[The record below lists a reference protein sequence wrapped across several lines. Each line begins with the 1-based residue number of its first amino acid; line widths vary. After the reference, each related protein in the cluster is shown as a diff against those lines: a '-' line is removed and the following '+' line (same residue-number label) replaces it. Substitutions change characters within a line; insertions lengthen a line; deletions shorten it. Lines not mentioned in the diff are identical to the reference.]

1 MEEYLKNLLDQ
12 IRCQKAHAA
21 IREELES
28 HISDQI
34 EDNMEAGMTRE
45 EAEKA
50 AVCDMGDPVTTGI
63 SLDQIHR
70 PKMAWQ
76 MIALMAVIMLASV
89 WIHWKIGMPRACTQ
103 IIAGFCVMLC
113 MYHLDYTRIAA
124 MAKWIAAGILAIG
137 IGSLFFGLAVGGT
150 IRTVWFGSFG
160 ISMFSFLMLYVP
172 VYGAILYSYY
182 GEGYLALVKAVLWA
196 VPPLFI
202 ALRLPS
208 LTLFVILFVC
218 MVSLLILGIAQNW
231 FRVNRK
237 GVLTVIG
244 AVFLVLPMPGILL
257 IANAP
262 YQIDRIHNFLTGDV
276 EWNYVTRAL
285 KDCFANSILVGN
297 GVEELKT
304 TLPDYN
310 NNFILAYLT
319 GTYGYIAC
327 IAICAVLALLVVA
340 IFSTVFHQKNQ
351 LGMMMGFGSGM
362 IIFVNIAINLLE
374 NFGILPTSQTFLP
387 FFSQGG
393 SSVFVCYILMGIILS
408 VYRYKDVYSV
418 HVPKR
423 KGTARLPKVRLIIE

>member
-1 MEEYLKNLLDQ
+1 MEEYLNNLLDQ
-12 IRCQKAHAA
+12 IRCKKAHAA

-34 EDNMEAGMTRE
+34 EDNMKAGMTRE

-70 PKMAWQ
+70 PKMARQ
-76 MIALMAVIMLASV
+76 MIVLMAVIMFAGVL
-89 WIHWKIGMPRACTQ
+89 IHWMMGAPVACMQT
-103 IIAGFCVMLC
+103 ISGFCLMFFIC
-113 MYHLDYTRIAA
+113 HLDYTRIAA
-124 MAKWIAAGILAIG
+124 IAKVIAAGIILVG
-137 IGSLFFGLAVGGT
+137 IYALFFGVRFGGN
-150 IRTVWFGSFG
+150 ILVASLLWLR

-182 GEGYLALVKAVLWA
+182 GEGYKGLVKAALWA

-202 ALRLPS
+202 ALMMPS
-208 LTLFVILFVC
+208 LTLFLILSVC
-218 MVSLLILGIAQNW
+218 MISLLVLAVVKKW
-231 FRVNRK
+231 FQVKQKRV
-237 GVLTVIG
+237 VIG
-244 AVFLVLPMPGILL
+244 AAILVLAITGILQ

-262 YQIDRIHNFLTGDV
+262 YQMDRIRNFLAGDV
-276 EWNYVTRAL
+276 ESNYVTKVL
-285 KDCFANSILVGN
+285 KNCFSGSILIGK

-310 NNFILAYLT
+310 NSFILAYLT
-319 GTYGYIAC
+319 GTYGYIICA
-327 IAICAVLALLVVA
+327 AVCAVLVLLIVA
-340 IFSTVFHQKNQ
+340 IFSIVFRQKNQ

-362 IIFVNIAINLLE
+362 ILFTNIAINLLE

-387 FFSQGG
+387 FFSKGG
-393 SSVFVCYILMGIILS
+393 SCMYVCYILMGVILS

-418 HVPKR
+418 HLPKR
-423 KGTARLPKVRLIIE
+423 KGRARLPKVRLIIE

>member
-12 IRCQKAHAA
+12 IRCKKAHAA
-21 IREELES
+21 IREELEN

-76 MIALMAVIMLASV
+76 MIALMAVIMLAGV
-89 WIHWKIGMPRACTQ
+89 LIHWMMGAPVACMQT
-103 IIAGFCVMLC
+103 ISGFCLMLFI
-113 MYHLDYTRIAA
+113 YHLDYTRIAA
-124 MAKWIAAGILAIG
+124 IAKVIAAGIILVG
-137 IGSLFFGLAVGGT
+137 IYALFFGVTYGGN
-150 IRTVWFGSFG
+150 ILVASLLRLR

-182 GEGYLALVKAVLWA
+182 GEGYKGLVKAALWA

-202 ALRLPS
+202 ALMMPS
-208 LTLFVILFVC
+208 LTLFLILSVC
-218 MVSLLILGIAQNW
+218 MVSLLVLAVVKKW
-231 FRVNRK
+231 FQVKQKRV
-237 GVLTVIG
+237 VIG
-244 AVFLVLPMPGILL
+244 AAILVLAITGILQ

-262 YQIDRIHNFLTGDV
+262 YQMDRIRNFLAGDV
-276 EWNYVTRAL
+276 ESNYVTKVL
-285 KDCFANSILVGN
+285 KNCFSGSILIGK

-310 NNFILAYLT
+310 NSFILAYLT
-319 GTYGYIAC
+319 GTYGYIICA
-327 IAICAVLALLVVA
+327 AVCAVLVLLIVA
-340 IFSTVFHQKNQ
+340 IFSIVFRQKNQ

-362 IIFVNIAINLLE
+362 ILFTNIAINLLE

-387 FFSQGG
+387 FFSKGG
-393 SSVFVCYILMGIILS
+393 SCMYVCYILMGVILS

-418 HVPKR
+418 HLPKR
-423 KGTARLPKVRLIIE
+423 KGRARLPKVRLIIE

>member
-1 MEEYLKNLLDQ
+1 MEEYLNNLLDQ
-12 IRCQKAHAA
+12 IRCRKAHAA

-34 EDNMEAGMTRE
+34 EDNMKAGMTRE

-70 PKMAWQ
+70 PKMARQ
-76 MIALMAVIMLASV
+76 IIVLMAVIMFAGVL
-89 WIHWKIGMPRACTQ
+89 IHWMMGAPVACMQT
-103 IIAGFCVMLC
+103 ISGFCLMFFIC
-113 MYHLDYTRIAA
+113 HLDYTMIAA
-124 MAKWIAAGILAIG
+124 IAKVIAAGIILVG
-137 IGSLFFGLAVGGT
+137 IYALFFGVRFGGN
-150 IRTVWFGSFG
+150 IWVASLLWLR

-182 GEGYLALVKAVLWA
+182 GEGYKGLVKAALWA

-202 ALRLPS
+202 ALMMSS
-208 LTLFVILFVC
+208 LTLFLILSVC
-218 MVSLLILGIAQNW
+218 MISLLVLAVVKKW
-231 FRVNRK
+231 FQVKQKRV
-237 GVLTVIG
+237 VIG
-244 AVFLVLPMPGILL
+244 AAILVLAITGILQ

-262 YQIDRIHNFLTGDV
+262 YQMDRIRNFLAGDV
-276 EWNYVTRAL
+276 ESNYVTKVL
-285 KDCFANSILVGN
+285 KNCFTGSILIGK

-310 NNFILAYLT
+310 NSFILAYLT
-319 GTYGYIAC
+319 GTYGYIICTAV
-327 IAICAVLALLVVA
+327 CAVLVLLIVA
-340 IFSTVFHQKNQ
+340 IFSIVFRQKNQ

-362 IIFVNIAINLLE
+362 ILFTNIAINLLE

-387 FFSQGG
+387 FFSKGG
-393 SSVFVCYILMGIILS
+393 SCMYVCYILMGVILS

-418 HVPKR
+418 HLPKR
-423 KGTARLPKVRLIIE
+423 KGRARLPKVRLIIE

>member
-1 MEEYLKNLLDQ
+1 MEEYLNNLLDQ
-12 IRCQKAHAA
+12 IRCRKAHAA

-34 EDNMEAGMTRE
+34 EDNMKAGMTRE

-70 PKMAWQ
+70 PKMARQ
-76 MIALMAVIMLASV
+76 IIVLMAVIMFAGVL
-89 WIHWKIGMPRACTQ
+89 IHWMMGAPVACMQT
-103 IIAGFCVMLC
+103 ISGFCLMFFIC
-113 MYHLDYTRIAA
+113 HLDYTRIAA
-124 MAKWIAAGILAIG
+124 IAKVIAAGIILVG
-137 IGSLFFGLAVGGT
+137 IYALFFGVRFGGN
-150 IRTVWFGSFG
+150 IWVASLLWLR

-182 GEGYLALVKAVLWA
+182 GEGYKGLVKAALWA

-202 ALRLPS
+202 ALMMSS
-208 LTLFVILFVC
+208 LTLFLILSVC
-218 MVSLLILGIAQNW
+218 MISLLVLAVVKKW
-231 FRVNRK
+231 FQVKQK
-237 GVLTVIG
+237 GVVIG
-244 AVFLVLPMPGILL
+244 AAILVLAITGILQ

-262 YQIDRIHNFLTGDV
+262 YQMDRIRNFLAGDV
-276 EWNYVTRAL
+276 ESNYVTKVL
-285 KDCFANSILVGN
+285 KNCFTGSILIGK

-310 NNFILAYLT
+310 NSFILAYLT
-319 GTYGYIAC
+319 GTYGYIICTAV
-327 IAICAVLALLVVA
+327 CAVLVLLIVA
-340 IFSTVFHQKNQ
+340 IFSIVFRQKNQ

-362 IIFVNIAINLLE
+362 ILFTNIAINLLE

-387 FFSQGG
+387 FFSKGG
-393 SSVFVCYILMGIILS
+393 SCMYVCYILMGVILS

-418 HVPKR
+418 HLPKR
-423 KGTARLPKVRLIIE
+423 KGRARLPKVRLIIE

>member
-1 MEEYLKNLLDQ
+1 MEEYLNNLLDQ
-12 IRCQKAHAA
+12 IRCKKAHAA

-70 PKMAWQ
+70 PKMARQ
-76 MIALMAVIMLASV
+76 MIVLMAVIMFAGVL
-89 WIHWKIGMPRACTQ
+89 IHWMMGAPVACMQT
-103 IIAGFCVMLC
+103 ISGFCLMLFIC
-113 MYHLDYTRIAA
+113 HLDYTRIAA
-124 MAKWIAAGILAIG
+124 IAKVIAAGIILVG
-137 IGSLFFGLAVGGT
+137 IYALFFGVTFGGN
-150 IRTVWFGSFG
+150 ILVASLLWLR

-182 GEGYLALVKAVLWA
+182 GEGYKGLVKAALWA

-202 ALRLPS
+202 ALMMPS
-208 LTLFVILFVC
+208 LTLFLILSVC
-218 MVSLLILGIAQNW
+218 MVSLLVLAVVKKW
-231 FRVNRK
+231 FQVKQKRV
-237 GVLTVIG
+237 VIG
-244 AVFLVLPMPGILL
+244 AAILVLAITGILQ

-262 YQIDRIHNFLTGDV
+262 YQMDRIRNFLAGDV
-276 EWNYVTRAL
+276 ESNYVTKVL
-285 KDCFANSILVGN
+285 KNCFSGSILIGK

-310 NNFILAYLT
+310 NSFILAYLT
-319 GTYGYIAC
+319 GTYGYIICA
-327 IAICAVLALLVVA
+327 AVCAVLVLLIVA
-340 IFSTVFHQKNQ
+340 IFSIVFRQKNQ

-362 IIFVNIAINLLE
+362 ILFTNIAINLLE

-387 FFSQGG
+387 FFSKGG
-393 SSVFVCYILMGIILS
+393 SCMYVCYILMGVILS

-418 HVPKR
+418 HLPKR
-423 KGTARLPKVRLIIE
+423 KGRARLPKVRLIIE

>member
-1 MEEYLKNLLDQ
+1 MEEYLNNLLDQ
-12 IRCQKAHAA
+12 IRCKKAHAA

-34 EDNMEAGMTRE
+34 EDNMKAGMTRE

-70 PKMAWQ
+70 PKMARQ
-76 MIALMAVIMLASV
+76 MIVLMAVIMFAGVL
-89 WIHWKIGMPRACTQ
+89 IHWMMGAPVACMQT
-103 IIAGFCVMLC
+103 ISGFCLMFFIC
-113 MYHLDYTRIAA
+113 HLDYTRIAA
-124 MAKWIAAGILAIG
+124 IAKVIAAGIILVG
-137 IGSLFFGLAVGGT
+137 IYALFFGVRFGGN
-150 IRTVWFGSFG
+150 IFVASLLWFR

-182 GEGYLALVKAVLWA
+182 GEGYKGLVKAALWA

-202 ALRLPS
+202 ALMMSS
-208 LTLFVILFVC
+208 LTLFLILSVC
-218 MVSLLILGIAQNW
+218 MVSLLVLAVVKKW
-231 FRVNRK
+231 FQVKQKRV
-237 GVLTVIG
+237 VIG
-244 AVFLVLPMPGILL
+244 AAILVLAITGILQ

-262 YQIDRIHNFLTGDV
+262 YQMDRIRNFLAGDV
-276 EWNYVTRAL
+276 ESNYVTKVL
-285 KDCFANSILVGN
+285 KNCFSGSILIGK

-310 NNFILAYLT
+310 NSFILAYLT
-319 GTYGYIAC
+319 GTYGYIICA
-327 IAICAVLALLVVA
+327 AVCAVLVLLIVA
-340 IFSTVFHQKNQ
+340 IFSIVFRQKNQ

-362 IIFVNIAINLLE
+362 ILFTNIAINLLE

-387 FFSQGG
+387 FFSKGG
-393 SSVFVCYILMGIILS
+393 SCMYVCYILMGVILS

-418 HVPKR
+418 HLPKR
-423 KGTARLPKVRLIIE
+423 KGRARLPKVRLIIE

>member
-1 MEEYLKNLLDQ
+1 MEEYLNNLLDQ
-12 IRCQKAHAA
+12 IRCKKAHAA

-34 EDNMEAGMTRE
+34 EDNMKAGMTRE

-70 PKMAWQ
+70 PKMARQ
-76 MIALMAVIMLASV
+76 MIVLMAVIMFAGVL
-89 WIHWKIGMPRACTQ
+89 IHWMMGAPVACMQT
-103 IIAGFCVMLC
+103 ISGFCLIFFIC
-113 MYHLDYTRIAA
+113 HLDYTRIAA
-124 MAKWIAAGILAIG
+124 IAKVIAAGIILVG
-137 IGSLFFGLAVGGT
+137 IYALFFGVRFGGN
-150 IRTVWFGSFG
+150 IFVASLLWFR

-182 GEGYLALVKAVLWA
+182 GEGYKGLVKAALWA

-202 ALRLPS
+202 ALMMSS
-208 LTLFVILFVC
+208 LTLFLILSVC
-218 MVSLLILGIAQNW
+218 MVSLLVLAVVKKW
-231 FRVNRK
+231 FQVKQKRV
-237 GVLTVIG
+237 VIG
-244 AVFLVLPMPGILL
+244 AAILVLAITGILQ

-262 YQIDRIHNFLTGDV
+262 YQMDRIRNFLAGDV
-276 EWNYVTRAL
+276 ESNYVTKVL
-285 KDCFANSILVGN
+285 KNCFSGSILIGK

-310 NNFILAYLT
+310 NSFILAYLT
-319 GTYGYIAC
+319 GTYGYIICA
-327 IAICAVLALLVVA
+327 AVCAVLVLLIVT
-340 IFSTVFHQKNQ
+340 IFSIVFRQKNQ

-362 IIFVNIAINLLE
+362 ILFTNIAINLLE

-387 FFSQGG
+387 FFSKGG
-393 SSVFVCYILMGIILS
+393 SCMYVCYILMGVILS

-418 HVPKR
+418 HLPKR
-423 KGTARLPKVRLIIE
+423 KGRARLPKVRLIIE

>member
-1 MEEYLKNLLDQ
+1 MEEYLNNLLDQ
-12 IRCQKAHAA
+12 IRCRKAHAA

-34 EDNMEAGMTRE
+34 EDNMKAGMTRE

-70 PKMAWQ
+70 PKMARQ
-76 MIALMAVIMLASV
+76 IIVLMAVIMFAGVL
-89 WIHWKIGMPRACTQ
+89 IHWMMGAPVACMQT
-103 IIAGFCVMLC
+103 ISGFCLMFFIC
-113 MYHLDYTRIAA
+113 HLDYTRIAA
-124 MAKWIAAGILAIG
+124 IAKVIAAGIILVG
-137 IGSLFFGLAVGGT
+137 IYALFFGVRFGGN
-150 IRTVWFGSFG
+150 IWVASLLWLR

-182 GEGYLALVKAVLWA
+182 GEGYKGLVKAALWA

-202 ALRLPS
+202 ALMMSS
-208 LTLFVILFVC
+208 LTLFLILSVC
-218 MVSLLILGIAQNW
+218 MISLLVLAVVKKW
-231 FRVNRK
+231 FQVKQKRV
-237 GVLTVIG
+237 VIG
-244 AVFLVLPMPGILL
+244 AAILVLAITGILQ

-262 YQIDRIHNFLTGDV
+262 YQMDRIRNFLAGDV
-276 EWNYVTRAL
+276 ESNYVTKVL
-285 KDCFANSILVGN
+285 KNCFTGSILIGK

-310 NNFILAYLT
+310 NSFILAYLT
-319 GTYGYIAC
+319 GTYGYIICTAV
-327 IAICAVLALLVVA
+327 CAVLVLLIVA
-340 IFSTVFHQKNQ
+340 IFSIVFRQKNQ

-362 IIFVNIAINLLE
+362 ILFTNIAINLLE

-387 FFSQGG
+387 FFSKGG
-393 SSVFVCYILMGIILS
+393 SCMYVCYILMGVILS

-418 HVPKR
+418 HLPKR
-423 KGTARLPKVRLIIE
+423 KGRARLPKVRLIIE

>member
-12 IRCQKAHAA
+12 IRCKKARAA
-21 IREELES
+21 IREELEN

-76 MIALMAVIMLASV
+76 MIALMAVIMLAGV
-89 WIHWKIGMPRACTQ
+89 LIHWMMGAPVACMQT
-103 IIAGFCVMLC
+103 ISGFCLMLFIC
-113 MYHLDYTRIAA
+113 HLDYTRIAA
-124 MAKWIAAGILAIG
+124 IAKVIAAGIILVG
-137 IGSLFFGLAVGGT
+137 IYALFFGV
-150 IRTVWFGSFG
+150 SFG
-160 ISMFSFLMLYVP
+160 GNIWVASLLRLRISMFSFLMLYVP

-182 GEGYLALVKAVLWA
+182 GEGYKGLVKAALWA
-196 VPPLFI
+196 VPPLLI
-202 ALRLPS
+202 ALMMPS
-208 LTLFVILFVC
+208 LVLFLILSVC
-218 MVSLLILGIAQNW
+218 MVSLLVLAVVKKW
-231 FRVNRK
+231 FQVKQKRV
-237 GVLTVIG
+237 VIG
-244 AVFLVLPMPGILL
+244 AAILVLAITGILQ

-262 YQIDRIHNFLTGDV
+262 YQMDRIRNFLAGDV

-327 IAICAVLALLVVA
+327 IAICAVLALLVFA

-362 IIFVNIAINLLE
+362 ILFTNIAINLLE

-387 FFSQGG
+387 FFSKGG
-393 SSVFVCYILMGIILS
+393 SCMYVCYILMGVILS

-418 HVPKR
+418 HLPKR
-423 KGTARLPKVRLIIE
+423 KGRARLPKVRLIIE

>member
-1 MEEYLKNLLDQ
+1 MEEYLNNLLDQ
-12 IRCQKAHAA
+12 IRCKKAHAA

-34 EDNMEAGMTRE
+34 EDNMKAGMTRE

-70 PKMAWQ
+70 PKMARQ
-76 MIALMAVIMLASV
+76 MIVLMAVVMFAGVL
-89 WIHWKIGMPRACTQ
+89 IHWMMGAPVACMQT
-103 IIAGFCVMLC
+103 ISGFCLMFFIC
-113 MYHLDYTRIAA
+113 HLDYTRIAA
-124 MAKWIAAGILAIG
+124 IAKVIVAGIILVG
-137 IGSLFFGLAVGGT
+137 IYALFFGVRFGGN
-150 IRTVWFGSFG
+150 IFVASLLWFR

-182 GEGYLALVKAVLWA
+182 GEGYKGLVKAALWA

-202 ALRLPS
+202 ALMMSS
-208 LTLFVILFVC
+208 LTLFLILSVC
-218 MVSLLILGIAQNW
+218 MVSLLVLAVVKKW
-231 FRVNRK
+231 FQVKQKRV
-237 GVLTVIG
+237 VIG
-244 AVFLVLPMPGILL
+244 AAILVLAITGILQ

-262 YQIDRIHNFLTGDV
+262 YQMDRIRNFLAGDV
-276 EWNYVTRAL
+276 ESNYVTKVL
-285 KDCFANSILVGN
+285 KNCFSGSILIGK

-310 NNFILAYLT
+310 NSFILAYLT
-319 GTYGYIAC
+319 GTYGYIICA
-327 IAICAVLALLVVA
+327 AVCAVLVLLIVA
-340 IFSTVFHQKNQ
+340 IFSIVFRQKNQ

-362 IIFVNIAINLLE
+362 ILFTNIAINLLE

-387 FFSQGG
+387 FFSKGG
-393 SSVFVCYILMGIILS
+393 SCMYVCYILMGVILS

-418 HVPKR
+418 HLPKR
-423 KGTARLPKVRLIIE
+423 KGRARLPKVRLIIE

>member
-12 IRCQKAHAA
+12 IRCKKAHAA

-76 MIALMAVIMLASV
+76 MIALMAVIMLAGV
-89 WIHWKIGMPRACTQ
+89 LIHWMMGAPVACMQT
-103 IIAGFCVMLC
+103 ISGFCLMFFIC
-113 MYHLDYTRIAA
+113 HLDYTRIAA
-124 MAKWIAAGILAIG
+124 IAKVIAAGIILVG
-137 IGSLFFGLAVGGT
+137 IYALFFGVRFGGN
-150 IRTVWFGSFG
+150 IWVASLLWLR

-182 GEGYLALVKAVLWA
+182 GEGYKGLVKAALWA

-202 ALRLPS
+202 ALMMSS
-208 LTLFVILFVC
+208 LTLFLILSVC
-218 MVSLLILGIAQNW
+218 MVSLLVLAVVKKW
-231 FRVNRK
+231 FQVKQKRV
-237 GVLTVIG
+237 VIG
-244 AVFLVLPMPGILL
+244 AAILVLAITGILQ

-262 YQIDRIHNFLTGDV
+262 YQMDRIRNFLAGDV
-276 EWNYVTRAL
+276 ESNYVTKVL
-285 KDCFANSILVGN
+285 KNCFSGSILIGK

-310 NNFILAYLT
+310 NSFILAYLT
-319 GTYGYIAC
+319 GTYGYIICA
-327 IAICAVLALLVVA
+327 AVCAVLVLLIVA
-340 IFSTVFHQKNQ
+340 IFSIVFRQKNQ

-362 IIFVNIAINLLE
+362 ILFTNIAINLLE

-387 FFSQGG
+387 FFSKGG
-393 SSVFVCYILMGIILS
+393 SCMYVCYILMGVILS

-418 HVPKR
+418 HLPKR
-423 KGTARLPKVRLIIE
+423 KGRARLPKVRLIIE

>member
-1 MEEYLKNLLDQ
+1 MEEYLNNLLDQ
-12 IRCQKAHAA
+12 IRCKKAHAA

-76 MIALMAVIMLASV
+76 MIALMAVIMLAGV
-89 WIHWKIGMPRACTQ
+89 LIHWMMGAPVACMQT
-103 IIAGFCVMLC
+103 ISGFCLMLFIC
-113 MYHLDYTRIAA
+113 HLDYTRIAA
-124 MAKWIAAGILAIG
+124 IAKVIAAGIILVG
-137 IGSLFFGLAVGGT
+137 IYALFFGVTFGGN
-150 IRTVWFGSFG
+150 ILVASLLWLR

-182 GEGYLALVKAVLWA
+182 GEGYKGLVKAALWA

-202 ALRLPS
+202 ALMMPS
-208 LTLFVILFVC
+208 LTLFLILSVC
-218 MVSLLILGIAQNW
+218 MVSLLVLAVVKKW
-231 FRVNRK
+231 FQVKQKRV
-237 GVLTVIG
+237 VIG
-244 AVFLVLPMPGILL
+244 AAILVLAITGILQ

-262 YQIDRIHNFLTGDV
+262 YQMDRIRNFLAGDV
-276 EWNYVTRAL
+276 ESNYVTKVL
-285 KDCFANSILVGN
+285 KNCFSGSILIGK

-310 NNFILAYLT
+310 NSFILAYLT
-319 GTYGYIAC
+319 GTYGYIICA
-327 IAICAVLALLVVA
+327 AVCAVLVLLIVA
-340 IFSTVFHQKNQ
+340 IFSIVFRQKNQ

-362 IIFVNIAINLLE
+362 ILFTNIAINLLE

-387 FFSQGG
+387 FFSKGG
-393 SSVFVCYILMGIILS
+393 SCMYVCYILMGVILS

-418 HVPKR
+418 HLPKR
-423 KGTARLPKVRLIIE
+423 KGRARLPKVRLIIE

>member
-1 MEEYLKNLLDQ
+1 MEEYLNNLLDQ
-12 IRCQKAHAA
+12 IRCKKAHAA

-34 EDNMEAGMTRE
+34 EDNMKAGMTRE

-70 PKMAWQ
+70 PKMARQ
-76 MIALMAVIMLASV
+76 MIVLMAVIMFAGVL
-89 WIHWKIGMPRACTQ
+89 IHWMMGAPVACMQTLS
-103 IIAGFCVMLC
+103 GFCLMFFIC
-113 MYHLDYTRIAA
+113 HLDYTRIAA
-124 MAKWIAAGILAIG
+124 IAKVIAAGIILVG
-137 IGSLFFGLAVGGT
+137 IYALFFGVRFGGN
-150 IRTVWFGSFG
+150 IFVASLLWFR

-182 GEGYLALVKAVLWA
+182 GEGYKGLVKAALWA

-202 ALRLPS
+202 ALMMS
-208 LTLFVILFVC
+208 ILTLFLILSVC
-218 MVSLLILGIAQNW
+218 MVSLLVLAVVKKW
-231 FRVNRK
+231 FQVKQKRV
-237 GVLTVIG
+237 VIG
-244 AVFLVLPMPGILL
+244 AAILVLAITGILQ

-262 YQIDRIHNFLTGDV
+262 YQMDRIRNFLAGDV
-276 EWNYVTRAL
+276 ESNYVTKVL
-285 KDCFANSILVGN
+285 KNCFSGSILIGK

-310 NNFILAYLT
+310 NSFILAYLT
-319 GTYGYIAC
+319 GTYGYIICA
-327 IAICAVLALLVVA
+327 AVCAVLVLLIVA
-340 IFSTVFHQKNQ
+340 IFSIVFRQKNQ

-362 IIFVNIAINLLE
+362 ILFTNIAINLLE

-387 FFSQGG
+387 FFSKGG
-393 SSVFVCYILMGIILS
+393 SCMYVCYILMGVILS

-418 HVPKR
+418 HLPKR
-423 KGTARLPKVRLIIE
+423 KGRARLPKVRLIIE

>member
-1 MEEYLKNLLDQ
+1 MEEYLNNLLDQ
-12 IRCQKAHAA
+12 IRCRKAHAA

-34 EDNMEAGMTRE
+34 EDNMKAGMTRE

-70 PKMAWQ
+70 PKMARQ
-76 MIALMAVIMLASV
+76 IIVLMAVIMFAGVL
-89 WIHWKIGMPRACTQ
+89 IHWMMGAPVACMQT
-103 IIAGFCVMLC
+103 ISGFCLMLFI
-113 MYHLDYTRIAA
+113 YHLDYTRIAA
-124 MAKWIAAGILAIG
+124 IAKVIAAGIILVG
-137 IGSLFFGLAVGGT
+137 IYALFFGVTFGGN
-150 IRTVWFGSFG
+150 ILVASLLRLR

-182 GEGYLALVKAVLWA
+182 GEGYKGLVKAALWA

-202 ALRLPS
+202 ALMMPS
-208 LTLFVILFVC
+208 LTLFLILSVC
-218 MVSLLILGIAQNW
+218 MVSLLVLAVVKKW
-231 FRVNRK
+231 FQVKQKRV
-237 GVLTVIG
+237 VIG
-244 AVFLVLPMPGILL
+244 AAILVLAITGILQ

-262 YQIDRIHNFLTGDV
+262 YQMDRIRNFLAGDV
-276 EWNYVTRAL
+276 ESNYVTKVL
-285 KDCFANSILVGN
+285 KNCFSGSILIGK

-310 NNFILAYLT
+310 NSFILAYLT
-319 GTYGYIAC
+319 GTYGYIICA
-327 IAICAVLALLVVA
+327 AVCAVLVLLIVA
-340 IFSTVFHQKNQ
+340 IFSIVFRQKNQ

-362 IIFVNIAINLLE
+362 ILFTNIAINLLE

-387 FFSQGG
+387 FFSKGG
-393 SSVFVCYILMGIILS
+393 SCMYVCYILMGVILS

-418 HVPKR
+418 HLPKR
-423 KGTARLPKVRLIIE
+423 KGRARLPKVRLIIE

>member
-1 MEEYLKNLLDQ
+1 MEEYLNNLLDQ
-12 IRCQKAHAA
+12 IRCKKAHAA

-34 EDNMEAGMTRE
+34 EDNMKAGMTRE

-70 PKMAWQ
+70 PKMARQ
-76 MIALMAVIMLASV
+76 IIVLMAVIMFAGVL
-89 WIHWKIGMPRACTQ
+89 IHWMMGAPVACMQT
-103 IIAGFCVMLC
+103 ISGFCLMFFIC
-113 MYHLDYTRIAA
+113 HLDYTRIAA
-124 MAKWIAAGILAIG
+124 IAKVIAAGIILVG
-137 IGSLFFGLAVGGT
+137 IYALFFGVRFGGN
-150 IRTVWFGSFG
+150 IFVASLLWFR

-182 GEGYLALVKAVLWA
+182 GEGYKGLVKAALWA

-202 ALRLPS
+202 ALMMSS
-208 LTLFVILFVC
+208 LTLFLILSVC
-218 MVSLLILGIAQNW
+218 MVSLLVLAVVKKW
-231 FRVNRK
+231 FQVKQKRV
-237 GVLTVIG
+237 VIG
-244 AVFLVLPMPGILL
+244 AAILVLAITGILQ

-262 YQIDRIHNFLTGDV
+262 YQMDRIRNFLAGDV
-276 EWNYVTRAL
+276 ESNYVTKVL
-285 KDCFANSILVGN
+285 KNCFSGSILIGK

-310 NNFILAYLT
+310 NSFILAYLT
-319 GTYGYIAC
+319 GTYGYIICA
-327 IAICAVLALLVVA
+327 AVCAVLVLLIVA
-340 IFSTVFHQKNQ
+340 IFSIVFRQKNQ

-362 IIFVNIAINLLE
+362 ILFTNIAINLLE

-387 FFSQGG
+387 FFSKGG
-393 SSVFVCYILMGIILS
+393 SCMYVCYILMGVILS

-418 HVPKR
+418 HLPKR
-423 KGTARLPKVRLIIE
+423 KGRARLPKVRLIIE

>member
-12 IRCQKAHAA
+12 IRCKKAHAA

-34 EDNMEAGMTRE
+34 EDNMKAGMTRE

-70 PKMAWQ
+70 PKMARQ
-76 MIALMAVIMLASV
+76 MIVLMAVIMFAGVL
-89 WIHWKIGMPRACTQ
+89 IHWMMGAPVACMQT
-103 IIAGFCVMLC
+103 ISGFCLMFFIC
-113 MYHLDYTRIAA
+113 HLDYTRIAA
-124 MAKWIAAGILAIG
+124 IAKVIAAGIILVG
-137 IGSLFFGLAVGGT
+137 IYALFFGVRFGGN
-150 IRTVWFGSFG
+150 ILVASLLWLR
-160 ISMFSFLMLYVP
+160 ILMFSFLMLYVP

-182 GEGYLALVKAVLWA
+182 GEGYKGLVKAALWA

-202 ALRLPS
+202 ALMMSS
-208 LTLFVILFVC
+208 LTLFLILSVC
-218 MVSLLILGIAQNW
+218 MVSLLVLAVVKKW
-231 FRVNRK
+231 FQVKQKRV
-237 GVLTVIG
+237 VIG
-244 AVFLVLPMPGILL
+244 AAILVLAITGILQ

-262 YQIDRIHNFLTGDV
+262 YQMDRIRNFLAGDV
-276 EWNYVTRAL
+276 ESNYVTKVL
-285 KDCFANSILVGN
+285 KNCFSGSILIGK

-310 NNFILAYLT
+310 NSFILAYLT
-319 GTYGYIAC
+319 GTYGYIICA
-327 IAICAVLALLVVA
+327 AVCAVLVLLIVA
-340 IFSTVFHQKNQ
+340 IFSIVFRQKNQ

-362 IIFVNIAINLLE
+362 ILFTNIAINLLE

-387 FFSQGG
+387 FFSKGG
-393 SSVFVCYILMGIILS
+393 SCMYVCYILMGVILS

-418 HVPKR
+418 HLPKR
-423 KGTARLPKVRLIIE
+423 KGRARLPKVRLIIE

>member
-1 MEEYLKNLLDQ
+1 MEEYLNNLLDQ
-12 IRCQKAHAA
+12 IRCKKAHAA

-34 EDNMEAGMTRE
+34 EDNMKAGMTRE

-70 PKMAWQ
+70 PKMARQ
-76 MIALMAVIMLASV
+76 MIVLMAVIMFAGVL
-89 WIHWKIGMPRACTQ
+89 IHWMMGAPVACMQT
-103 IIAGFCVMLC
+103 ISGFCLMFFIC
-113 MYHLDYTRIAA
+113 HLDYTRIAA
-124 MAKWIAAGILAIG
+124 IAKVIAAGIILVG
-137 IGSLFFGLAVGGT
+137 IYALFFGVRFGGN
-150 IRTVWFGSFG
+150 ILVASLLWLR

-182 GEGYLALVKAVLWA
+182 GEGYKGLVKAALWA

-202 ALRLPS
+202 ALMMPS
-208 LTLFVILFVC
+208 LTLFLILSVC
-218 MVSLLILGIAQNW
+218 MVSLLVLAVVKKW
-231 FRVNRK
+231 FQVKQKRV
-237 GVLTVIG
+237 VIG
-244 AVFLVLPMPGILL
+244 AAILVLAITGILQ

-262 YQIDRIHNFLTGDV
+262 YQMDRIRNFLAGDV
-276 EWNYVTRAL
+276 ESNYVTKVL
-285 KDCFANSILVGN
+285 KNCFSGSILIGK

-310 NNFILAYLT
+310 NSFILAYLT
-319 GTYGYIAC
+319 GTYGYIICA
-327 IAICAVLALLVVA
+327 AVCAVLVLLIVA
-340 IFSTVFHQKNQ
+340 IFSIVFRQKNQ

-362 IIFVNIAINLLE
+362 ILFTNIAINLLE

-387 FFSQGG
+387 FFSKGG
-393 SSVFVCYILMGIILS
+393 SCMYVCYILMGVILS

-418 HVPKR
+418 HLPKR
-423 KGTARLPKVRLIIE
+423 KGRARLPKVRLIIE

>member
-1 MEEYLKNLLDQ
+1 MEEYLNNLLDQ
-12 IRCQKAHAA
+12 IRCKKAHAA

-34 EDNMEAGMTRE
+34 EDNMKAGMTRE

-70 PKMAWQ
+70 PKMARQ
-76 MIALMAVIMLASV
+76 MIVLMAVIMFAGVL
-89 WIHWKIGMPRACTQ
+89 IHWMMGAPVACMQT
-103 IIAGFCVMLC
+103 ISGFCLMFFIC
-113 MYHLDYTRIAA
+113 HLDYTRIAA
-124 MAKWIAAGILAIG
+124 IAKVIAAGIILVG
-137 IGSLFFGLAVGGT
+137 IYALFFGVRFGGN
-150 IRTVWFGSFG
+150 IWVASLLWLR

-182 GEGYLALVKAVLWA
+182 GEGYKGLVKAALWA

-202 ALRLPS
+202 ALMMSS
-208 LTLFVILFVC
+208 LTLFLILSVC
-218 MVSLLILGIAQNW
+218 MISLLVLAVVKKW
-231 FRVNRK
+231 FQVKQKRV
-237 GVLTVIG
+237 VIG
-244 AVFLVLPMPGILL
+244 AAILVLAITGILQ

-262 YQIDRIHNFLTGDV
+262 YQMDRIRTFLAGDV
-276 EWNYVTRAL
+276 ESNYVTKVL
-285 KDCFANSILVGN
+285 KNCFTGSILIGK

-310 NNFILAYLT
+310 NSFILAYLT
-319 GTYGYIAC
+319 GTYGYIICTAV
-327 IAICAVLALLVVA
+327 CAVLVLLIVA
-340 IFSTVFHQKNQ
+340 IFSIVFRQKNQ

-362 IIFVNIAINLLE
+362 ILFTNIAINLLE

-387 FFSQGG
+387 FFSKGG
-393 SSVFVCYILMGIILS
+393 SCMYVCYILMGVILS

-418 HVPKR
+418 HLPKR
-423 KGTARLPKVRLIIE
+423 KGRARLPKVRLIIE

>member
-12 IRCQKAHAA
+12 IRCKKAHAA
-21 IREELES
+21 IREELEN

-76 MIALMAVIMLASV
+76 MIALMAVIMLAGV
-89 WIHWKIGMPRACTQ
+89 LIHWMMGAPVACMQT
-103 IIAGFCVMLC
+103 ISGFCLMLFIC
-113 MYHLDYTRIAA
+113 HLDYTRIAA
-124 MAKWIAAGILAIG
+124 IAKVIAAGIILVG
-137 IGSLFFGLAVGGT
+137 IYALFFGVTFGGN
-150 IRTVWFGSFG
+150 ILVASLLRLR

-182 GEGYLALVKAVLWA
+182 GEGYKGLVKAALWA

-231 FRVNRK
+231 FQVNRK

-262 YQIDRIHNFLTGDV
+262 YQIDRIRNFLTGDV
-276 EWNYVTRAL
+276 EWNYVTCAL

-327 IAICAVLALLVVA
+327 IAVCAVLVLLIVA
-340 IFSTVFHQKNQ
+340 IFSIVFRQKNQ

-362 IIFVNIAINLLE
+362 ILFTNIAINLLE

-387 FFSQGG
+387 FFSKGG
-393 SSVFVCYILMGIILS
+393 SCMYVCYILMGVILS

-418 HVPKR
+418 HLPKR
-423 KGTARLPKVRLIIE
+423 KGRARPPKVRLIIE

>member
-1 MEEYLKNLLDQ
+1 MEEYLNNLLDQ
-12 IRCQKAHAA
+12 IRCRKAHAA

-34 EDNMEAGMTRE
+34 EDNMKAGMTRE

-70 PKMAWQ
+70 PKMARQ
-76 MIALMAVIMLASV
+76 MIVLMAVIMFAGVL
-89 WIHWKIGMPRACTQ
+89 IHWMMGAPVACMQT
-103 IIAGFCVMLC
+103 ISGFCLMFFIC
-113 MYHLDYTRIAA
+113 HLDYTRIAA
-124 MAKWIAAGILAIG
+124 IAKVIAAGIILVG
-137 IGSLFFGLAVGGT
+137 IYALFFGVRFGGN
-150 IRTVWFGSFG
+150 IWVASLLWLR

-182 GEGYLALVKAVLWA
+182 GEGYKGLVKAALWA

-202 ALRLPS
+202 ALMMSS
-208 LTLFVILFVC
+208 LTLFLILSVC
-218 MVSLLILGIAQNW
+218 MISLLVLAVVKKW
-231 FRVNRK
+231 FQVKQKRV
-237 GVLTVIG
+237 VIG
-244 AVFLVLPMPGILL
+244 AAILVLAITGILQ

-262 YQIDRIHNFLTGDV
+262 YQMDRIRNFLAGDV
-276 EWNYVTRAL
+276 ESNYVTKVL
-285 KDCFANSILVGN
+285 KNCFTGSILIGK

-310 NNFILAYLT
+310 NSFILAYLT
-319 GTYGYIAC
+319 GTYGYIICTAV
-327 IAICAVLALLVVA
+327 CAVLVLLIVA
-340 IFSTVFHQKNQ
+340 IFSIVFRQKNQ

-362 IIFVNIAINLLE
+362 ILFTNIAINLLE

-387 FFSQGG
+387 FFSKGG
-393 SSVFVCYILMGIILS
+393 SCMYVCYILMGVILS

-418 HVPKR
+418 HLPKR
-423 KGTARLPKVRLIIE
+423 KGRARLPKVRLIIE

>member
-12 IRCQKAHAA
+12 IRCKKAHAA

-70 PKMAWQ
+70 PKMARQ
-76 MIALMAVIMLASV
+76 MIVLMAVIMFAGVL
-89 WIHWKIGMPRACTQ
+89 IHWMMGAPVACMQT
-103 IIAGFCVMLC
+103 ISGFCLMFFIC
-113 MYHLDYTRIAA
+113 HLDYTRIAA
-124 MAKWIAAGILAIG
+124 IAKVIAAGIILVG
-137 IGSLFFGLAVGGT
+137 IYALFFGVRFGGN
-150 IRTVWFGSFG
+150 IFVASLLWFR

-182 GEGYLALVKAVLWA
+182 GEGYKGLVKAALWA

-202 ALRLPS
+202 ALMMSS
-208 LTLFVILFVC
+208 LTLFLILSVC
-218 MVSLLILGIAQNW
+218 MVSLLVLAVVKKW
-231 FRVNRK
+231 FQVKQKRV
-237 GVLTVIG
+237 VIG
-244 AVFLVLPMPGILL
+244 AAILVLAITGILQ

-262 YQIDRIHNFLTGDV
+262 YQMDRIRNFLAGDV
-276 EWNYVTRAL
+276 ESNYVSKVL
-285 KDCFANSILVGN
+285 KNCFSGSILIGK

-310 NNFILAYLT
+310 NSFILAYLT
-319 GTYGYIAC
+319 GTYGYIICA
-327 IAICAVLALLVVA
+327 AVCAVLVLLTVA
-340 IFSTVFHQKNQ
+340 IFSIVFRQKNQ

-362 IIFVNIAINLLE
+362 ILFTNIAINLLE

-387 FFSQGG
+387 FFSKGG
-393 SSVFVCYILMGIILS
+393 SCMYVCYILMGVILS

-418 HVPKR
+418 HLPKR
-423 KGTARLPKVRLIIE
+423 KGRARLPKVRLIIE

>member
-1 MEEYLKNLLDQ
+1 MEEYLNNLLDQ
-12 IRCQKAHAA
+12 IRCKKAHAA

-34 EDNMEAGMTRE
+34 EDNMKAGMTRE

-70 PKMAWQ
+70 PKMARQ
-76 MIALMAVIMLASV
+76 MIVLMAVIMFAGVL
-89 WIHWKIGMPRACTQ
+89 IHWMMGAPVACMQT
-103 IIAGFCVMLC
+103 ISGFCLMFFIC
-113 MYHLDYTRIAA
+113 HLDYTRIAA
-124 MAKWIAAGILAIG
+124 IAKVIAAGIILVG
-137 IGSLFFGLAVGGT
+137 IYALFFGVRFGGN
-150 IRTVWFGSFG
+150 ILVASLLWLR

-182 GEGYLALVKAVLWA
+182 GEGYKGLVKAALWA

-202 ALRLPS
+202 ALMMSS
-208 LTLFVILFVC
+208 LTLFLILSVC
-218 MVSLLILGIAQNW
+218 MVSLLVLAVVKKW
-231 FRVNRK
+231 FQVKQKRV
-237 GVLTVIG
+237 VIG
-244 AVFLVLPMPGILL
+244 AAILVLAITGILQ

-262 YQIDRIHNFLTGDV
+262 YQMDRIRNFLAGDV
-276 EWNYVTRAL
+276 ESNYVTKVL
-285 KDCFANSILVGN
+285 KNCFSGSILIGK

-310 NNFILAYLT
+310 NSFILAYLT
-319 GTYGYIAC
+319 GTYGYIICA
-327 IAICAVLALLVVA
+327 AVCAVLVLLIVA
-340 IFSTVFHQKNQ
+340 IFSIVFRQKNQ

-362 IIFVNIAINLLE
+362 ILFTNIAINLLE

-387 FFSQGG
+387 FFSKGG
-393 SSVFVCYILMGIILS
+393 SCMYVCYILMGVILS

-418 HVPKR
+418 HLPKR
-423 KGTARLPKVRLIIE
+423 KGRARLPKVRLIIE

>member
-1 MEEYLKNLLDQ
+1 MEEYLNNLLDQ
-12 IRCQKAHAA
+12 IRCKKAHAA

-34 EDNMEAGMTRE
+34 EDNMKAGMTRE

-70 PKMAWQ
+70 PKMARQ
-76 MIALMAVIMLASV
+76 MIVLMAVIMFAGVL
-89 WIHWKIGMPRACTQ
+89 IHWMMGAPVACMQT
-103 IIAGFCVMLC
+103 ISGFCLMFFIC
-113 MYHLDYTRIAA
+113 HLDYTRIAA
-124 MAKWIAAGILAIG
+124 IAKVIAAGIILVG
-137 IGSLFFGLAVGGT
+137 IYALFFGVRFGGN
-150 IRTVWFGSFG
+150 IFVASLLWFR

-182 GEGYLALVKAVLWA
+182 GEGYKGLVKAALWA

-202 ALRLPS
+202 ALMMSS
-208 LTLFVILFVC
+208 LTLFLILSVC
-218 MVSLLILGIAQNW
+218 MVSLLVLAVVKKW
-231 FRVNRK
+231 FQVKQKRV
-237 GVLTVIG
+237 VIG
-244 AVFLVLPMPGILL
+244 AAILVLAITGILQ

-262 YQIDRIHNFLTGDV
+262 YQMDRIRNFLARDV
-276 EWNYVTRAL
+276 ESNYVTKVL
-285 KDCFANSILVGN
+285 KNCFSGSILIGK

-310 NNFILAYLT
+310 NSFILAYLT
-319 GTYGYIAC
+319 GTYGYIICA
-327 IAICAVLALLVVA
+327 AVCAVLVLLIVA
-340 IFSTVFHQKNQ
+340 IFSIVFRQKNQ

-362 IIFVNIAINLLE
+362 ILFTNIAINLLE

-387 FFSQGG
+387 FFSKGG
-393 SSVFVCYILMGIILS
+393 SCMYVCYILMGVILS

-418 HVPKR
+418 HLPKR
-423 KGTARLPKVRLIIE
+423 KGRARLPKVRLIIE

>member
-1 MEEYLKNLLDQ
+1 MEEYLNNLLDQ
-12 IRCQKAHAA
+12 IRCKKAHAA

-34 EDNMEAGMTRE
+34 EDNMKAGMTRE

-70 PKMAWQ
+70 PKMARQ
-76 MIALMAVIMLASV
+76 MIVLMAVIMFAGVL
-89 WIHWKIGMPRACTQ
+89 IHWMMGAPMACMQT
-103 IIAGFCVMLC
+103 ISGFCLMFFIC
-113 MYHLDYTRIAA
+113 HLDYTRIAA
-124 MAKWIAAGILAIG
+124 IAKVIAAGIILVG
-137 IGSLFFGLAVGGT
+137 IYALFFGVRFGGN
-150 IRTVWFGSFG
+150 ILVASLLWLR

-182 GEGYLALVKAVLWA
+182 GEGYKGLVKAALWA

-202 ALRLPS
+202 ALMMPS
-208 LTLFVILFVC
+208 FTLFLILSVC
-218 MVSLLILGIAQNW
+218 MVSLLVLAVVKKW
-231 FRVNRK
+231 FQVKQKRV
-237 GVLTVIG
+237 VIG
-244 AVFLVLPMPGILL
+244 AAILVLAITGILQ

-262 YQIDRIHNFLTGDV
+262 YQMDRIRNFLAGDV
-276 EWNYVTRAL
+276 ELNYVTKVL
-285 KDCFANSILVGN
+285 KNCFSGSILIGK

-310 NNFILAYLT
+310 NSFILAYLT
-319 GTYGYIAC
+319 GTYGYIICA
-327 IAICAVLALLVVA
+327 AVCAVLVLLIVA
-340 IFSTVFHQKNQ
+340 IFSIVFRQKNQ

-362 IIFVNIAINLLE
+362 ILFTNIAINLLE

-387 FFSQGG
+387 FFSKGG
-393 SSVFVCYILMGIILS
+393 SCMYVCYILMGVILS

-418 HVPKR
+418 HLPKR
-423 KGTARLPKVRLIIE
+423 KGRARLPKVRLIIE

>member
-1 MEEYLKNLLDQ
+1 MEEYLNNLLDQ
-12 IRCQKAHAA
+12 IRCKKAHAA

-70 PKMAWQ
+70 PKMARQ
-76 MIALMAVIMLASV
+76 MIVLMAVIMFAGVL
-89 WIHWKIGMPRACTQ
+89 IHWMMGAPVACMQT
-103 IIAGFCVMLC
+103 ISGFCLMFFIC
-113 MYHLDYTRIAA
+113 HLDYTRIAA
-124 MAKWIAAGILAIG
+124 IAKVIAAGIILVG
-137 IGSLFFGLAVGGT
+137 IYALFFGVRFGGN
-150 IRTVWFGSFG
+150 ILVASLLWLR

-182 GEGYLALVKAVLWA
+182 GEGYKGLVKAALWA

-202 ALRLPS
+202 ALMMPS
-208 LTLFVILFVC
+208 LTLFLILSVC
-218 MVSLLILGIAQNW
+218 MVSLLVLAVVKKW
-231 FRVNRK
+231 FQVKQKRV
-237 GVLTVIG
+237 VIG
-244 AVFLVLPMPGILL
+244 AAILVLAITGILQ

-262 YQIDRIHNFLTGDV
+262 YQMDRIRNFLAGDV
-276 EWNYVTRAL
+276 ESNYVTKVL
-285 KDCFANSILVGN
+285 KNCFSGSILIGK

-310 NNFILAYLT
+310 NSFILAYLT
-319 GTYGYIAC
+319 GTYGYIICA
-327 IAICAVLALLVVA
+327 AVCAVLVLLIVA
-340 IFSTVFHQKNQ
+340 IFSIVFRQKNQ

-362 IIFVNIAINLLE
+362 ILFTNIAINLLE

-387 FFSQGG
+387 FFSKGG
-393 SSVFVCYILMGIILS
+393 SCMYATF
-408 VYRYKDVYSV
+408 
-418 HVPKR
+418 
-423 KGTARLPKVRLIIE
+423 

>member
-1 MEEYLKNLLDQ
+1 MEEYLNNLLDQ
-12 IRCQKAHAA
+12 IRCKKAHAA

-34 EDNMEAGMTRE
+34 EDNMKAGMTRE

-70 PKMAWQ
+70 PKMARQ
-76 MIALMAVIMLASV
+76 MIVLMAVIMFAGVL
-89 WIHWKIGMPRACTQ
+89 IHWMMGAPVACMQT
-103 IIAGFCVMLC
+103 ISGFCLMFFIC
-113 MYHLDYTRIAA
+113 HLDYTRIAA
-124 MAKWIAAGILAIG
+124 IAKVIAAGIILVG
-137 IGSLFFGLAVGGT
+137 IYALFFGVRFGGN
-150 IRTVWFGSFG
+150 ILVASLLWLR

-182 GEGYLALVKAVLWA
+182 GEGYKGLVKAALWA

-202 ALRLPS
+202 ALMMPS
-208 LTLFVILFVC
+208 LTLFLILSVC
-218 MVSLLILGIAQNW
+218 MVSLLVLAVVKKW
-231 FRVNRK
+231 FQVKQKRV
-237 GVLTVIG
+237 VIG
-244 AVFLVLPMPGILL
+244 AAILVLAITGILQ

-262 YQIDRIHNFLTGDV
+262 YQMDRIRNFLAGDV
-276 EWNYVTRAL
+276 ESNYVTKVL
-285 KDCFANSILVGN
+285 KNCFSGSILIGK

-310 NNFILAYLT
+310 NSFILAYLT
-319 GTYGYIAC
+319 GTYGYIICA
-327 IAICAVLALLVVA
+327 AVCAVLVLLIVA
-340 IFSTVFHQKNQ
+340 IFLIVFRQKNQ

-362 IIFVNIAINLLE
+362 ILFTNIAINLLE

-387 FFSQGG
+387 FFSKGG
-393 SSVFVCYILMGIILS
+393 SCMYVCYILMGVILS

-418 HVPKR
+418 HLPKR
-423 KGTARLPKVRLIIE
+423 KGRARLPKVRLIIE

>member
-1 MEEYLKNLLDQ
+1 MEEYLNNLLDQ
-12 IRCQKAHAA
+12 IRCKKAHAA

-34 EDNMEAGMTRE
+34 EDNMKAGMTRE

-70 PKMAWQ
+70 PKMARQ
-76 MIALMAVIMLASV
+76 MIVLMAVIMFAGVL
-89 WIHWKIGMPRACTQ
+89 IHWMMGAPVACMQT
-103 IIAGFCVMLC
+103 ISGFCLMFFIC
-113 MYHLDYTRIAA
+113 HLDYTRIAA
-124 MAKWIAAGILAIG
+124 IAKVIAAGIILVG
-137 IGSLFFGLAVGGT
+137 IYALFFGVRFGGN
-150 IRTVWFGSFG
+150 ILVASLLWLR

-182 GEGYLALVKAVLWA
+182 GEGYKGLVKAALWA

-202 ALRLPS
+202 ALMMPS
-208 LTLFVILFVC
+208 LTLFLILSVC
-218 MVSLLILGIAQNW
+218 MVSLLVLAVVKKW
-231 FRVNRK
+231 FQVKQKRV
-237 GVLTVIG
+237 VIG
-244 AVFLVLPMPGILL
+244 AAILVLAITGILQ

-262 YQIDRIHNFLTGDV
+262 YQMDRIRNFLAGDV
-276 EWNYVTRAL
+276 ESNYVTKVL
-285 KDCFANSILVGN
+285 KNCFSGSILIGK

-310 NNFILAYLT
+310 NSFILAYLT
-319 GTYGYIAC
+319 GTYGYIICA
-327 IAICAVLALLVVA
+327 AVCAVLVFLIVA
-340 IFSTVFHQKNQ
+340 IFSIVFRQKNQ

-362 IIFVNIAINLLE
+362 ILFTNIAINLLE

-387 FFSQGG
+387 FFSKGG
-393 SSVFVCYILMGIILS
+393 SCMYVCYILMGVILS

-418 HVPKR
+418 HLPKR
-423 KGTARLPKVRLIIE
+423 KGRARLPKVRLIIE

>member
-1 MEEYLKNLLDQ
+1 MEEYLNNLLDQ
-12 IRCQKAHAA
+12 IRCKKAHAA

-34 EDNMEAGMTRE
+34 EDNMKAGMTRE

-70 PKMAWQ
+70 PKMARQ
-76 MIALMAVIMLASV
+76 MIVLMAVIMFAGVL
-89 WIHWKIGMPRACTQ
+89 IHWMMGAPVACMQT
-103 IIAGFCVMLC
+103 ISGFCLMFFIC
-113 MYHLDYTRIAA
+113 HLDYTRIAA
-124 MAKWIAAGILAIG
+124 IAKVIAAGIILVG
-137 IGSLFFGLAVGGT
+137 IYALFFGVRFGGN
-150 IRTVWFGSFG
+150 IFVASLLWFR

-182 GEGYLALVKAVLWA
+182 GEGYKGLVKAALWA

-202 ALRLPS
+202 ALMMSS
-208 LTLFVILFVC
+208 LTLFLILSVC
-218 MVSLLILGIAQNW
+218 MVSLLVLAVVKKW
-231 FRVNRK
+231 FQVKQKRV
-237 GVLTVIG
+237 VIG
-244 AVFLVLPMPGILL
+244 AAILVLAITGILQ

-262 YQIDRIHNFLTGDV
+262 YQMDRIRNFLAGDV
-276 EWNYVTRAL
+276 ESNYVTKVL
-285 KDCFANSILVGN
+285 KNCFTGSILIGK

-310 NNFILAYLT
+310 NSFILAYLT
-319 GTYGYIAC
+319 GTYGYIICTAV
-327 IAICAVLALLVVA
+327 CAVLVLLIVS
-340 IFSTVFHQKNQ
+340 IFSIVFRQKNQ

-362 IIFVNIAINLLE
+362 SLFTNIAINLLE

-387 FFSQGG
+387 FFSKGG
-393 SSVFVCYILMGIILS
+393 SCMYVCYILMGVILS

-418 HVPKR
+418 HLPKR
-423 KGTARLPKVRLIIE
+423 KGRARLPKVRLIIE

>member
-1 MEEYLKNLLDQ
+1 MEEYLNNLLDQ
-12 IRCQKAHAA
+12 IRCKKAHAA

-34 EDNMEAGMTRE
+34 EDNMKAGMTRE

-70 PKMAWQ
+70 PKMARQ
-76 MIALMAVIMLASV
+76 MIVLMAVIMFAGVL
-89 WIHWKIGMPRACTQ
+89 IHWMMGAPVACMQT
-103 IIAGFCVMLC
+103 ISGFCLMFFIC
-113 MYHLDYTRIAA
+113 HLDYTRIAA
-124 MAKWIAAGILAIG
+124 IAKVIAAGIILVG
-137 IGSLFFGLAVGGT
+137 IYALFFGVRFGGN
-150 IRTVWFGSFG
+150 ILVASLLWLR

-182 GEGYLALVKAVLWA
+182 GEGYKGLVKAALWA

-202 ALRLPS
+202 ALMMPS
-208 LTLFVILFVC
+208 LTLFLILSVC
-218 MVSLLILGIAQNW
+218 MVSLLVLAVVKKW
-231 FRVNRK
+231 FQVKQKRV
-237 GVLTVIG
+237 VIG
-244 AVFLVLPMPGILL
+244 AAILVLAITGILQ

-262 YQIDRIHNFLTGDV
+262 YQMDRIRNFLAGDV
-276 EWNYVTRAL
+276 ELNYVTKVL
-285 KDCFANSILVGN
+285 KNCFSGSILIGK

-310 NNFILAYLT
+310 NSFILAYLT
-319 GTYGYIAC
+319 GTYGYIICA
-327 IAICAVLALLVVA
+327 AVCAVLVLLIVA
-340 IFSTVFHQKNQ
+340 IFSIVFRQKNQ

-362 IIFVNIAINLLE
+362 ILFTNIAINLLE

-387 FFSQGG
+387 FFSKGG
-393 SSVFVCYILMGIILS
+393 SCMYVCYILMGVILS

-418 HVPKR
+418 HLPKR
-423 KGTARLPKVRLIIE
+423 KGRARLPKVRLIIE

>member
-1 MEEYLKNLLDQ
+1 MEEYLNNLLDQ
-12 IRCQKAHAA
+12 IRCKKAHAA

-34 EDNMEAGMTRE
+34 EDNMKAGMTRE

-70 PKMAWQ
+70 PKMARQ
-76 MIALMAVIMLASV
+76 MIVLMAVIMFAGVL
-89 WIHWKIGMPRACTQ
+89 IHWMMGAPVACMQT
-103 IIAGFCVMLC
+103 ISGFCLMFFIC
-113 MYHLDYTRIAA
+113 HLDYTRIAA
-124 MAKWIAAGILAIG
+124 IAKVIAAGIILVG
-137 IGSLFFGLAVGGT
+137 IYALFFGVRFGGN
-150 IRTVWFGSFG
+150 ILVASLLWLR

-182 GEGYLALVKAVLWA
+182 GEGYKGLVKAALWA

-202 ALRLPS
+202 ALMMPS
-208 LTLFVILFVC
+208 LTLFLILSVC
-218 MVSLLILGIAQNW
+218 MISLLVLAVVKKW
-231 FRVNRK
+231 FQVKQKRV
-237 GVLTVIG
+237 VIR
-244 AVFLVLPMPGILL
+244 AAILVLAITGILQ

-262 YQIDRIHNFLTGDV
+262 YQMDRIRNFLAGDV
-276 EWNYVTRAL
+276 ESNYVTKVL
-285 KDCFANSILVGN
+285 KNCFTGSILIGK

-310 NNFILAYLT
+310 NSFILAYLT
-319 GTYGYIAC
+319 GTYGYIICTAV
-327 IAICAVLALLVVA
+327 CAVLVLLIVA
-340 IFSTVFHQKNQ
+340 IFSIVFRQKNQ

-362 IIFVNIAINLLE
+362 ILFTNIAINLLE

-387 FFSQGG
+387 FFSKGG
-393 SSVFVCYILMGIILS
+393 SCMYVCYILMGVILS

-418 HVPKR
+418 HLPKR
-423 KGTARLPKVRLIIE
+423 KGRARLPKVRLIIE